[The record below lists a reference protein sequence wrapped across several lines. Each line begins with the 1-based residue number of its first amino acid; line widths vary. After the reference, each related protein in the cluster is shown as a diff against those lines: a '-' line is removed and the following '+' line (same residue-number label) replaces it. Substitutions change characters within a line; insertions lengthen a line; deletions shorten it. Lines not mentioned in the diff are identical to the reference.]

1 MTDRLERPAPWQ
13 AIPVIFKVNEDRPE
27 ERCFGWFHAAQAPA
41 RGVGLVLCRPI
52 GYEAICAN
60 GMYRQLAET
69 LAQSGF
75 DVLRFDYH
83 GTGDST
89 GDDVDPDRVSVW
101 MDSIVSAVDEVRRL
115 AGVSRVA
122 LFGMRLGATLAAR
135 VAARLGGVESL
146 VMWAPCAS
154 GRAFAR
160 ELRAAS
166 VHGAAATGDTAS
178 ATFESLGFR
187 YTAQTMQ
194 DLEGLD
200 CQSFERPPAKN
211 ALILGRDDLP
221 GEGPLPRKYR
231 ELGMLTTYDVV
242 PGYAQMMAEP
252 LEALLSAQTLD
263 LITQWLV
270 AAHPAGAAHTATPAS
285 PAPCADGF
293 EFNGL
298 REIPV
303 RFGPDPPLFG
313 ILSEPAHRSGQ
324 CPRSETAVLMLNVGG
339 NYRIG
344 PSRIYVRMA
353 RALAARGYRA
363 FRFDLAGLGDSPGDI
378 GFSRSTVYSRDAT
391 AEVKAAIDFLAS
403 RGCQKF
409 HVMGIC
415 SGSFVAFQSALAD
428 ARVTSQ
434 ILLNSRMLEWN
445 GEEGGQWQAAMQKQ
459 YKSTHLYRRAMLQ
472 PEVYRRL
479 LRGEIDVTG
488 IAKRCR
494 VVLAAHLTR
503 ALDQLLHRSEPED
516 SVRAKVVRLGQ
527 RGTDTLMIMAA
538 EDDGRDYVEFHF
550 GNQGSRMQGHPYFR
564 MVVVE
569 DSDHTFSGSA
579 SQQRVIATI
588 QEHLEK
594 MLVLKAGMPL
604 LAPQRDAGRA

>member
-1 MTDRLERPAPWQ
+1 MIDMSDRPAPLR
-13 AIPVIFKVNEDRPE
+13 AIPVLFKASEDTRG
-27 ERCFGWFHAAQAPA
+27 ERCFGWFHAAHTPV
-41 RGVGLVLCRPI
+41 RGVGFVLCRPM
-52 GYEAICAN
+52 GYEAICTN

-75 DVLRFDYH
+75 DVVRFDYH

-89 GDDVDPDRVSVW
+89 GDDGDPDRVRVW
-101 MDSIVSAVDEVRRL
+101 MDSIVSAVEEVRRL
-115 AGVSRVA
+115 AGVGRVA

-135 VAARLGGVESL
+135 VAAKLGGVESL

-166 VHGAAATGDTAS
+166 VHGSAATDDTAL
-178 ATFESLGFR
+178 ATFESLGYR

-194 DLEGLD
+194 DLESLD

-211 ALILGRDDLP
+211 VLILGRDDMP

-231 ELGMLTTYDVV
+231 ELGMPTTYEVV
-242 PGYAQMMAEP
+242 PGYAQMMVEP
-252 LEALLSAQTLD
+252 QETLLSAQTLD
-263 LITQWLV
+263 LMMQWLA
-270 AAHPAGAAHTATPAS
+270 AAHPPGAAHMATPA
-285 PAPCADGF
+285 APTPCVDGW
-293 EFNGL
+293 EFNGA

-303 RFGPDPPLFG
+303 RFGPEQSLFG
-313 ILSEPAHRSGQ
+313 ILAEPVQLPTHD
-324 CPRSETAVLMLNVGG
+324 PRSETAVLMLNVGG

-344 PSRIYVRMA
+344 PNRIYVRMA
-353 RALAARGYRA
+353 RSLAALGYRA
-363 FRFDLAGLGDSPGDI
+363 FRFDLAGLGDSRGDA
-378 GFSRSTVYSRDAT
+378 GFSRSTLYSRDAT
-391 AEVKAAIDFLAS
+391 AEVRAAIDALAA

-428 ARVTSQ
+428 ARVTGQ
-434 ILLNSRMLEWN
+434 ILLNTRMLEWG
-445 GEEGGQWQAAMQKQ
+445 GEEGGLWQTAMQRQ
-459 YKSTHLYRRAMLQ
+459 YKSTHLYRRALLR

-479 LRGEIDVTG
+479 LRGEVDVMG
-488 IAKRCR
+488 IARRCR
-494 VVLAAHLTR
+494 VVLAAHLKR
-503 ALDQLLHRSEPED
+503 ALDQLLHRAAHED
-516 SVRAKVVRLGQ
+516 GVRAKVMRLGM

-550 GNQGSRMQGHPYFR
+550 GSRGSRMQGNPYFR

-569 DSDHTFSGSA
+569 ESDHTFSGTA

-594 MLVLKAGMPL
+594 L
-604 LAPQRDAGRA
+604 LLSASPTHASPTR

>member
-1 MTDRLERPAPWQ
+1 MTDMPDRPAPLR
-13 AIPVIFKVNEDRPE
+13 AIPIVFKVNEDTRG
-27 ERCFGWFHAAQAPA
+27 ERCFGWFHAAHAPV
-41 RGVGLVLCRPI
+41 RGVGFVLCRPM

-75 DVLRFDYH
+75 DVVRFDYH

-89 GDDVDPDRVSVW
+89 GDDGDPDRVRVW
-101 MDSIVSAVDEVRRL
+101 MDSIVSAVEEVRRL
-115 AGVSRVA
+115 AGVGRVA

-166 VHGAAATGDTAS
+166 VHGSVAKDDKAL
-178 ATFESLGFR
+178 ATFESLGYR

-194 DLEGLD
+194 DLESLD

-211 ALILGRDDLP
+211 VLILGRDDMP

-231 ELGMLTTYDVV
+231 ELGMPTTYEVV
-242 PGYAQMMAEP
+242 PGYAQMMVEP
-252 LEALLSAQTLD
+252 QETLLSAQTLD
-263 LITQWLV
+263 LMTQWLA
-270 AAHPAGAAHTATPAS
+270 AAHPPGAAHMATPA
-285 PAPCADGF
+285 APTPCVGGW
-293 EFNGL
+293 EFNGA

-303 RFGPDPPLFG
+303 RFGPEQSLFG
-313 ILSEPAHRSGQ
+313 ILAEPVQLPTHD
-324 CPRSETAVLMLNVGG
+324 PRSETAVLMLNVGG

-344 PSRIYVRMA
+344 PNRIYVRMA
-353 RALAARGYRA
+353 RSLAALGYRA
-363 FRFDLAGLGDSPGDI
+363 FRFDLAGLGDSRGDA
-378 GFSRSTVYSRDAT
+378 GFSRSTLYSRDAT
-391 AEVKAAIDFLAS
+391 AEVRAAIDALAA

-428 ARVTSQ
+428 ARVTGQ
-434 ILLNSRMLEWN
+434 ILLNTRMLEWG
-445 GEEGGQWQAAMQKQ
+445 GEEGGLWQTAMQRQ
-459 YKSTHLYRRAMLQ
+459 YKSTHLYRRALLR

-479 LRGEIDVTG
+479 LRGEVDVMG
-488 IAKRCR
+488 IARRCR
-494 VVLAAHLTR
+494 VVLAAHLKR
-503 ALDQLLHRSEPED
+503 ALDQLLHRAAHED
-516 SVRAKVVRLGQ
+516 GVRAKVMRLGM

-550 GNQGSRMQGHPYFR
+550 GSRGSRMQGNPYFR

-569 DSDHTFSGSA
+569 ESDHTFSGTA

-594 MLVLKAGMPL
+594 MLLSASQ
-604 LAPQRDAGRA
+604 ARASPTR